1 MNKTTFIREN
11 SDSLII
17 VKAKIGIQNVHLA
30 VDTGA
35 SHTVIDLSTLITLG
49 YFPENAVGAA
59 TFETG
64 KGNVD
69 SLIFR
74 LDGIFAVGE
83 MKRNFEVSAYDFL
96 ANGVLSEF
104 EGVLGLD
111 FFEGLKMC
119 IDFRKSEIV
128 IT

>member
-1 MNKTTFIREN
+1 MNKTIFLREN
-11 SDSLII
+11 ADSLIL

-49 YFPENAVGAA
+49 YFPEDAVGTA

-64 KGNVD
+64 KGNVE
-69 SLIFR
+69 SYIFR
-74 LDGIFAVGE
+74 IDGIFALGE
-83 MKRNFEVSAYDFL
+83 LKRNFEVSAYDFL

-111 FFEGLKMC
+111 FFEGMKMC
-119 IDFRKSEIV
+119 IDFRQSEIV
-128 IT
+128 VT